1 MFNLPNKMTPST
13 KVIVDSRQAITIMV
27 VKPNSYYD
35 LGMQGAYCRSVDA
48 CLGNTDNIT
57 VHAASFSLCGL
68 LVCRELEL
76 NQRMVDF
83 QSTAINQLGDPGI

>member
-1 MFNLPNKMTPST
+1 MALIA

-68 LVCRELEL
+68 LVCRELES